1 MPADRQQGGQP
12 LPASA
17 RECGAEPFAPIRRM
31 GDDRLVRGV
40 RFFCVALLLLGGLV
54 AAPVALGAF
63 PGTNGRIVVQ
73 TTNGLDTINSGGGER
88 LHLVSE
94 SGVFATPTWSADGRR
109 IAFASNRSSAD
120 FEIYSMGAQGGGITP
135 LTNNTVE
142 DDGPSW
148 SPNGSRI
155 AFARVP
161 DVGPSQ
167 IYVMNADG
175 TGELPLIS
183 GILEDSAPAWSPDG
197 TRIAFARGSGGNS
210 DIWTITS
217 SGGSATPLTTDPA
230 NETNP
235 DWSPDGSTIVFQR
248 GDTIVVMSAS
258 GAAQTPLPVP
268 SGAQRPAWAPD
279 GTRIV
284 FDVAQQVWSV
294 NPDGTGATP
303 LTTAGTASL
312 IAQAPSWQ
320 PIPQGGGGT
329 GPPGPG
335 GDKGGPG
342 TRAPLLHRSV
352 KASLR
357 TNRSGRYTLFAKL
370 SVSPVRRGDTLRLT
384 CKGRGCPLKRLSVH
398 PKKSRKSV
406 SLLGHLRGAKL
417 RKGAVVQLLVSH
429 RATVGR
435 ATTWKIRAPK
445 SPRVIHSC
453 VSPGKSKLTRCPG

>member
-1 MPADRQQGGQP
+1 M
-12 LPASA
+12 
-17 RECGAEPFAPIRRM
+17 E
-31 GDDRLVRGV
+31 DDRLVRGI
-40 RFFCVALLLLGGLV
+40 RSFCVALLVLGGLV
-54 AAPVALGAF
+54 AAPAALGAF
-63 PGTNGRIVVQ
+63 PGTSGRIVVQ
-73 TTNGLDTINSGGGER
+73 TTNGLDTINAGGGER

-94 SGVFATPTWSADGRR
+94 PGVFATPTWSADGRR
-109 IAFASNRSSAD
+109 IAFASNRGSAD
-120 FEIYSMGAQGGGITP
+120 FEIYSIGAQGGAITS
-135 LTNNTVE
+135 LTNNTIE
-142 DDGPSW
+142 DNDPSW

-155 AFARVP
+155 AFAR
-161 DVGPSQ
+161 DLGPSQ

-210 DIWTITS
+210 DIWTMTS

-230 NETNP
+230 DETNP
-235 DWSPDGSTIVFQR
+235 DWSPDGSRIVFQR

-258 GAAQTPLPVP
+258 GGAQTPLPVP

-279 GTRIV
+279 GTRIL

-294 NPDGTGATP
+294 NPNGTGATA

-335 GDKGGPG
+335 GDKGGSG
-342 TRAPLLHRSV
+342 TGKRTPLLRRSL
-352 KASLR
+352 KAALR
-357 TNRSGRYTLFAKL
+357 TNRSGRYTVFAKL

-384 CKGRGCPLKRLSVH
+384 CKGRGCPLKRLRVH
-398 PKKSRKSV
+398 PKSRKSL

-429 RATVGR
+429 KATVGR
-435 ATTWKIRAPK
+435 ATTWEIRAPK
-445 SPRVIHSC
+445 TPRVSRSC
-453 VSPGKSKLTRCPG
+453 LPPGKSRLTRCPG